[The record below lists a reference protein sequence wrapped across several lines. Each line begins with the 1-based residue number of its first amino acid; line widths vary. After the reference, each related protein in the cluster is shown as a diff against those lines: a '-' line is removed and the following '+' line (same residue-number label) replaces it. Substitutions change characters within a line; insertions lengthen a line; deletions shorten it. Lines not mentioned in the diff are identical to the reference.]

1 MASDDLRETVF
12 IHFDDYRT
20 KAVQLRGQYLCE
32 YFPPVVR
39 WPARVNRRIFASFVV
54 AVIGLGFAASF
65 LPKPSE
71 TEPMGVVNPNDLTV
85 DPALKDADILDTY

>member
-1 MASDDLRETVF
+1 MAPDDMRETVF

-39 WPARVNRRIFASFVV
+39 WPARVNRRISRASW
-54 AVIGLGFAASF
+54 
-65 LPKPSE
+65 LP
-71 TEPMGVVNPNDLTV
+71 
-85 DPALKDADILDTY
+85 